1 MKMPKFL
8 LRGFNR
14 PSEAIIASLGKLER
28 ETMYEVWKRK
38 EVSVRTLET
47 AFGERIAYTTI
58 MTTLDRLYK
67 KGLLKRR
74 KESRAFLYS
83 PRYSLEELERGVTED
98 VISTLLDAGTE
109 RVEPVLACIVD
120 AVSDHDRVL
129 LGELE
134 RLIQEKRRSL
144 EDEE

>member
-1 MKMPKFL
+1 MPKFL

-14 PSEAIIASLGKLER
+14 PSDAIIESLGKLER
-28 ETMYEVWKRK
+28 EIMDEVWNRK
-38 EVSVRTLET
+38 EVSVRVVET

-83 PRYSLEELERGVTED
+83 PRYSPEELERGVTED

-120 AVSDHDRVL
+120 AVSDHDRDL
-129 LGELE
+129 LDELE
-134 RLIQEKRRSL
+134 RLVQEKRRSL
-144 EDEE
+144 EEKE